1 MISFTIS
8 GDPVAQPRH
17 KITTRGK
24 FARAYIPK
32 DHPIHGYKQEVQL
45 AAKVAMAG
53 KDPVEGAVEVAIV
66 FCFARPKSHTKA
78 QRLDDRHTQKPDLDN
93 LTKAVLDAL
102 NGVCWADDSQ
112 AFRLRPEKKWAS
124 EAKTIIAIDIDPTLE
139 PPC

>member
-1 MISFTIS
+1 MISFAVH

-17 KITTRGK
+17 KIATRGK
-24 FARAYIPK
+24 FARAYIQK
-32 DHPIHGYKQEVQL
+32 DHPIHGYKQAVQL
-45 AAKVAMAG
+45 AAKVAMGGRA
-53 KDPVEGAVEVAIV
+53 PVESAVEVAIV

-102 NGVCWADDSQ
+102 NGICWTDDSQ

-124 EAKTIIAIDIDPTLE
+124 EAKTIIAIDTEPTLD
-139 PPC
+139 PLC

>member
-1 MISFTIS
+1 MISFTVC

-17 KITTRGK
+17 KVTIRGK
-24 FARAYIPK
+24 KPIAYIPD
-32 DHPIHGYKQEVQL
+32 DHPIHAYKQAVQL
-45 AAKVAMAG
+45 AAKVAMG
-53 KDPVEGAVEVAIV
+53 GRDPVEGAVEVAIV

-102 NGVCWADDSQ
+102 NGICWTDDSQ

-124 EAKTIIAIDIDPTLE
+124 EAKTIIAIDTEPTLD
-139 PPC
+139 PLC